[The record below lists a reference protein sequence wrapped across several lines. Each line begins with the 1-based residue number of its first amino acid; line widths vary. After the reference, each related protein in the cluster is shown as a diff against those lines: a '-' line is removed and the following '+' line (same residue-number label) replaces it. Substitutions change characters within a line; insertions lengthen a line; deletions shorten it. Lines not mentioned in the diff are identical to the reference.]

1 MEMKGCLKE
10 TIEVE
15 YITIFS
21 MRVDGK
27 EGKGLKTIQTVETQS
42 LEG

>member
-15 YITIFS
+15 YITFFS
-21 MRVDGK
+21 MHVGGR